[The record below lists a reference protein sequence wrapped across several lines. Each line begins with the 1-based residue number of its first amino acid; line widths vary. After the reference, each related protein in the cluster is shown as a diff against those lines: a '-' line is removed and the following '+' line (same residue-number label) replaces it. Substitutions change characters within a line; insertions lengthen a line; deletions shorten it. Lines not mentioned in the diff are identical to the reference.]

1 MEQYQGIKFDVK
13 FAGESVPKF
22 PLQKVLIKWGKKLSD
37 VGCIP
42 TYPDPADPDRI
53 CSAGNLS
60 ARIKDHFIITAAGSN
75 LGKLTDNDFVE
86 VVDVNTD
93 SKLIT
98 VNGVREPS
106 SETMLHSEIY
116 KNRNDIDVIFHGHND
131 LILEHT
137 DKLGLK
143 STYRYYPYGTA
154 ELMRSVIEVL
164 DEGVSFLVMKD
175 HGFLSFGKTCQQA
188 GNNIINVLNKI
199 AKISGA
205 YMGKTFIQ
213 KVFEKKAG
221 RSLKEGEI
229 VFVQPDYILTHDNS
243 AAIIKKLSQ
252 VKEGIKVK
260 YPDRIVIVL
269 DHVIPAANAK
279 TANNHKEIR
288 EFVKTQGITHFYD
301 IGRGICHQ
309 VLPEEGLAKPGSII
323 VGSDSHTC
331 TYGAFGA
338 FSTGIDRTEAAG
350 IWITGETWFKI
361 PQSYKIILKGKFQQR
376 VSAKDLILKIIGD
389 LGADGANYKSVEYH
403 GSGITNLDI
412 SDRMTIA
419 NMAVEMGA
427 KNGVFPVDEQTKKWL
442 HEHKVD
448 EYDQIWADDDAVYE
462 KEYSYTLDEITPQV
476 AFPHTVDNVKD
487 IFEAEGIKVD
497 QCFIGTCTNGRLE
510 DLHAAAAILNGRT
523 VHPSTRLIILPA
535 SREVYQ
541 QATDDGTLGILNKA
555 GAVILPSGCG
565 PCLGAHQGVMADNEV
580 TISTANRNFKGRMGN
595 KTAEIYLA
603 SPETVAASA
612 LKGVI
617 TDPRK
622 I

>member
-1 MEQYQGIKFDVK
+1 
-13 FAGESVPKF
+13 
-22 PLQKVLIKWGKKLSD
+22 
-37 VGCIP
+37 
-42 TYPDPADPDRI
+42 
-53 CSAGNLS
+53 
-60 ARIKDHFIITAAGSN
+60 
-75 LGKLTDNDFVE
+75 
-86 VVDVNTD
+86 
-93 SKLIT
+93 
-98 VNGVREPS
+98 
-106 SETMLHSEIY
+106 
-116 KNRNDIDVIFHGHND
+116 
-131 LILEHT
+131 
-137 DKLGLK
+137 
-143 STYRYYPYGTA
+143 
-154 ELMRSVIEVL
+154 
-164 DEGVSFLVMKD
+164 
-175 HGFLSFGKTCQQA
+175 
-188 GNNIINVLNKI
+188 
-199 AKISGA
+199 
-205 YMGKTFIQ
+205 MGKTFIQ
-213 KVFEKKAG
+213 KIFEQKTGKPVH
-221 RSLKEGEI
+221 EGEI
-229 VFVQPDYILTHDNS
+229 VFVEPDYILTHDNS

-269 DHVIPAANAK
+269 DHVIPAASAK

-288 EFVKTQGITHFYD
+288 EFVKAQHITHFYD
-301 IGRGICHQ
+301 IGSGICHQ
-309 VLPEEGLAKPGSII
+309 VLPEIGLAKPGSVI

-361 PQSYKIILKGKFQQR
+361 PRSYKITLEGRFQQR
-376 VSAKDLILKIIGD
+376 VSAKDLVLKIIGD

-403 GSGITNLDI
+403 DSGIKNLDI

-427 KNGVFPVDEQTKKWL
+427 KNGAFPVDELTDRWLKEHNVEGYQT
-442 HEHKVD
+442 V
-448 EYDQIWADDDAVYE
+448 WADEDAVYE
-462 KEYSYTLDEITPQV
+462 KEYFYNLNGITPQV

-487 IFEAEGIKVD
+487 ISEAEGIKVD

-523 VHPSTRLIILPA
+523 VHPCTRLIVLPA

-541 QATDDGTLGILNKA
+541 QATDDGTLSILNRA
-555 GAVILPSGCG
+555 GAVILPTGCG
-565 PCLGAHQGVMADNEV
+565 PCLGAHQGVMADDEV

-612 LKGVI
+612 LKGMI

>member
-1 MEQYQGIKFDVK
+1 
-13 FAGESVPKF
+13 
-22 PLQKVLIKWGKKLSD
+22 
-37 VGCIP
+37 
-42 TYPDPADPDRI
+42 
-53 CSAGNLS
+53 
-60 ARIKDHFIITAAGSN
+60 
-75 LGKLTDNDFVE
+75 
-86 VVDVNTD
+86 
-93 SKLIT
+93 
-98 VNGVREPS
+98 
-106 SETMLHSEIY
+106 
-116 KNRNDIDVIFHGHND
+116 
-131 LILEHT
+131 
-137 DKLGLK
+137 
-143 STYRYYPYGTA
+143 
-154 ELMRSVIEVL
+154 
-164 DEGVSFLVMKD
+164 
-175 HGFLSFGKTCQQA
+175 
-188 GNNIINVLNKI
+188 
-199 AKISGA
+199 
-205 YMGKTFIQ
+205 MGKTFIQ
-213 KVFEKKAG
+213 KVFENKIG
-221 RSLKEGEI
+221 QSVQESEI
-229 VFVQPDYILTHDNS
+229 VFVEPDYILTHDNS

-269 DHVIPAANAK
+269 DHVIPAASVK

-288 EFVKTQGITHFYD
+288 EFVKTQHITHFYD

-309 VLPEEGLAKPGSII
+309 VLPEIGLAIPGSVI

-361 PQSYKIILKGKFQQR
+361 PRSYKITLERRFQQR

-403 GSGITNLDI
+403 GSGIINLDI

-419 NMAVEMGA
+419 NMSVEMGA
-427 KNGVFPVDEQTKKWL
+427 KNGAFPVDELTKKWL
-442 HEHKVD
+442 KEHNVE
-448 EYDQIWADDDAVYE
+448 EYHAVWADDDAIYE
-462 KEYSYTLDEITPQV
+462 KEYSYNLNEITPQI

-487 IFEAEGIKVD
+487 ISEAEGIKVD

-510 DLHAAAAILNGRT
+510 DLHAAAAILNGKT
-523 VHPSTRLIILPA
+523 VHPSTRLLILPA

-541 QATDDGTLGILNKA
+541 EATDDGTMSILNKA

-580 TISTANRNFKGRMGN
+580 TVSTANRNFKGRMGN
-595 KTAEIYLA
+595 KTAEIYLG

-612 LKGVI
+612 RKGVI

>member
-1 MEQYQGIKFDVK
+1 
-13 FAGESVPKF
+13 
-22 PLQKVLIKWGKKLSD
+22 
-37 VGCIP
+37 
-42 TYPDPADPDRI
+42 
-53 CSAGNLS
+53 
-60 ARIKDHFIITAAGSN
+60 
-75 LGKLTDNDFVE
+75 
-86 VVDVNTD
+86 
-93 SKLIT
+93 
-98 VNGVREPS
+98 
-106 SETMLHSEIY
+106 
-116 KNRNDIDVIFHGHND
+116 
-131 LILEHT
+131 
-137 DKLGLK
+137 
-143 STYRYYPYGTA
+143 
-154 ELMRSVIEVL
+154 
-164 DEGVSFLVMKD
+164 
-175 HGFLSFGKTCQQA
+175 
-188 GNNIINVLNKI
+188 
-199 AKISGA
+199 
-205 YMGKTFIQ
+205 MGKTFIQ
-213 KVFEKKAG
+213 KIFEQKTGKQVH
-221 RSLKEGEI
+221 EGEI
-229 VFVQPDYILTHDNS
+229 VFVEPDYILTHDNS

-260 YPDRIVIVL
+260 YPDRIVIML
-269 DHVIPAANAK
+269 DHVIPAASAK
-279 TANNHKEIR
+279 TANNHKDIR
-288 EFVKTQGITHFYD
+288 EFVKEQHITHFYD

-309 VLPEEGLAKPGSII
+309 VLPEVGLAKPGSVI

-361 PQSYKIILKGKFQQR
+361 PQSYKISLEGRFSQR

-403 GSGITNLDI
+403 GSGIKNLDI

-427 KNGVFPVDEQTKKWL
+427 KNGVFPVDEFTEKWL
-442 HEHKVD
+442 KQHNVE
-448 EYDQIWADDDAVYE
+448 EYHAVWADDDAVYE
-462 KEYSYTLDEITPQV
+462 KEYSYNLNDITPQV

-487 IFEAEGIKVD
+487 IAEAEGIKVD

-523 VHPSTRLIILPA
+523 VHPSTRLIVLPA

-541 QATDDGTLGILNKA
+541 QATDDGTLSILNRA

-603 SPETVAASA
+603 SPETVAVSA

>member
-1 MEQYQGIKFDVK
+1 M
-13 FAGESVPKF
+13 S
-22 PLQKVLIKWGKKLSD
+22 
-37 VGCIP
+37 
-42 TYPDPADPDRI
+42 
-53 CSAGNLS
+53 
-60 ARIKDHFIITAAGSN
+60 
-75 LGKLTDNDFVE
+75 
-86 VVDVNTD
+86 
-93 SKLIT
+93 
-98 VNGVREPS
+98 
-106 SETMLHSEIY
+106 
-116 KNRNDIDVIFHGHND
+116 
-131 LILEHT
+131 
-137 DKLGLK
+137 
-143 STYRYYPYGTA
+143 
-154 ELMRSVIEVL
+154 
-164 DEGVSFLVMKD
+164 
-175 HGFLSFGKTCQQA
+175 
-188 GNNIINVLNKI
+188 
-199 AKISGA
+199 
-205 YMGKTFIQ
+205 KTFIQ
-213 KVFEKKAG
+213 KIFEQKTGK
-221 RSLKEGEI
+221 LVHEGEI

-243 AAIIKKLSQ
+243 AAIIKKLGQ
-252 VKEGIKVK
+252 VKDGIKVK

-269 DHVIPAANAK
+269 DHVIPAASAK

-288 EFVKTQGITHFYD
+288 EFVKEQHITHFYD

-309 VLPEEGLAKPGSII
+309 VLPEIGLAKPGSVI

-331 TYGAFGA
+331 TYGAFGV

-361 PQSYKIILKGKFQQR
+361 PRSYKITLEGRFQQR

-403 GSGITNLDI
+403 GSGIKNLDI

-427 KNGVFPVDEQTKKWL
+427 KNGVFPVDKLTKNWL
-442 HEHKVD
+442 KLHNVEEYHEV
-448 EYDQIWADDDAVYE
+448 WADDDAVYE
-462 KEYSYTLDEITPQV
+462 HEYTYNLSEIVPQV

-487 IFEAEGIKVD
+487 IPEAEGIKVD

-523 VHPSTRLIILPA
+523 VHPSTRLIVLPA

-541 QATDDGTLGILNKA
+541 QATDDGTLSILNRA
-555 GAVILPSGCG
+555 GAVILPTGCG

-612 LKGVI
+612 LKGMI

>member
-1 MEQYQGIKFDVK
+1 
-13 FAGESVPKF
+13 
-22 PLQKVLIKWGKKLSD
+22 
-37 VGCIP
+37 
-42 TYPDPADPDRI
+42 
-53 CSAGNLS
+53 
-60 ARIKDHFIITAAGSN
+60 
-75 LGKLTDNDFVE
+75 
-86 VVDVNTD
+86 
-93 SKLIT
+93 
-98 VNGVREPS
+98 
-106 SETMLHSEIY
+106 
-116 KNRNDIDVIFHGHND
+116 
-131 LILEHT
+131 
-137 DKLGLK
+137 
-143 STYRYYPYGTA
+143 
-154 ELMRSVIEVL
+154 
-164 DEGVSFLVMKD
+164 
-175 HGFLSFGKTCQQA
+175 
-188 GNNIINVLNKI
+188 
-199 AKISGA
+199 
-205 YMGKTFIQ
+205 MGKTFVQ
-213 KVFEKKAG
+213 KVFEKKVG
-221 RSLKEGEI
+221 KELKEGEI

-243 AAIIKKLSQ
+243 AAILKKLDQ

-288 EFVKTQGITHFYD
+288 EFVKEQGITHFYD

-309 VLPEEGLAKPGSII
+309 VLPEVGLAKPGSII

-361 PQSYKIILKGKFQQR
+361 PQSYKITLRGKFQQR

-403 GSGITNLDI
+403 GEGISNLDI

-427 KNGVFPVDEQTKKWL
+427 KNGVFPVDERTRKWL
-442 HEHKVD
+442 KKHRVD
-448 EYDQIWADDDAVYE
+448 FMEPVWADEDAVYE
-462 KEYSYTLDEITPQV
+462 QEYEYVLDDISPQV

-487 IFEAEGIKVD
+487 ISEAEGLKVD

-523 VHPSTRLIILPA
+523 VHSSVRLLILPA
-535 SREVYQ
+535 SREIYQ
-541 QATDDGTLGILNKA
+541 QAADDGTLSVLNST
-555 GAVILPSGCG
+555 GAVILPAGCG
-565 PCLGAHQGVMADNEV
+565 PCLGAHQGVMADGEV

-603 SPETVAASA
+603 SPETVAATA
-612 LKGVI
+612 LKGMI

-622 I
+622 L

>member
-1 MEQYQGIKFDVK
+1 
-13 FAGESVPKF
+13 
-22 PLQKVLIKWGKKLSD
+22 
-37 VGCIP
+37 
-42 TYPDPADPDRI
+42 
-53 CSAGNLS
+53 
-60 ARIKDHFIITAAGSN
+60 
-75 LGKLTDNDFVE
+75 
-86 VVDVNTD
+86 
-93 SKLIT
+93 
-98 VNGVREPS
+98 
-106 SETMLHSEIY
+106 
-116 KNRNDIDVIFHGHND
+116 
-131 LILEHT
+131 
-137 DKLGLK
+137 
-143 STYRYYPYGTA
+143 
-154 ELMRSVIEVL
+154 
-164 DEGVSFLVMKD
+164 
-175 HGFLSFGKTCQQA
+175 
-188 GNNIINVLNKI
+188 
-199 AKISGA
+199 
-205 YMGKTFIQ
+205 MGKTFVQ
-213 KVFEKKAG
+213 KVFEHKVG
-221 RSLKEGEI
+221 RTLQEGEI
-229 VFVQPDYILTHDNS
+229 VFVEPDYILTHDNS

-288 EFVKTQGITHFYD
+288 EFVKEQHITHFYD

-309 VLPEEGLAKPGSII
+309 VLPEVGLAIPGSVI

-331 TYGAFGA
+331 TYGAFGV

-361 PQSYKIILKGKFQQR
+361 PQSYKITLEGSFQQR

-403 GSGITNLDI
+403 GSGIKNLDI

-427 KNGVFPVDEQTKKWL
+427 KNGVFPVDTLTEKWL
-442 HEHKVD
+442 EQHNVEKYHV
-448 EYDQIWADDDAVYE
+448 IWADDDAVYE
-462 KEYSYTLDEITPQV
+462 KEYLYDLIKIAPQV

-487 IFEAEGIKVD
+487 ISDAEGIKVD

-510 DLHAAAAILNGRT
+510 DFHAAAAILNGRT
-523 VHPSTRLIILPA
+523 VHPSTRLLVLPA

-541 QATDDGTLGILNKA
+541 QATDDGTLSILNKA

>member
-1 MEQYQGIKFDVK
+1 
-13 FAGESVPKF
+13 
-22 PLQKVLIKWGKKLSD
+22 
-37 VGCIP
+37 
-42 TYPDPADPDRI
+42 
-53 CSAGNLS
+53 
-60 ARIKDHFIITAAGSN
+60 
-75 LGKLTDNDFVE
+75 
-86 VVDVNTD
+86 
-93 SKLIT
+93 
-98 VNGVREPS
+98 
-106 SETMLHSEIY
+106 
-116 KNRNDIDVIFHGHND
+116 
-131 LILEHT
+131 
-137 DKLGLK
+137 
-143 STYRYYPYGTA
+143 
-154 ELMRSVIEVL
+154 
-164 DEGVSFLVMKD
+164 
-175 HGFLSFGKTCQQA
+175 
-188 GNNIINVLNKI
+188 
-199 AKISGA
+199 
-205 YMGKTFIQ
+205 MGKTFVQ
-213 KVFEKKAG
+213 KVFEHKVG
-221 RSLKEGEI
+221 RTLQEGEI
-229 VFVQPDYILTHDNS
+229 VFVEPDYILTHDNS

-288 EFVKTQGITHFYD
+288 EFVKEQHITHFYD

-309 VLPEEGLAKPGSII
+309 VLPEVGLAIPGSVI

-361 PQSYKIILKGKFQQR
+361 PQSYKITLEGSFQQR

-403 GSGITNLDI
+403 GSGIKNLDI

-427 KNGVFPVDEQTKKWL
+427 KNGVFPVDTLTEKWL
-442 HEHKVD
+442 EQHNVEKYHV
-448 EYDQIWADDDAVYE
+448 IWADDDAVYE
-462 KEYSYTLDEITPQV
+462 KEYLYDLIKIAPQV

-487 IFEAEGIKVD
+487 ISDAEGIKVD

-510 DLHAAAAILNGRT
+510 DFHAAAAILNGRT
-523 VHPSTRLIILPA
+523 VHPSTRLLVLPA

-541 QATDDGTLGILNKA
+541 QATDDGTLSILNKA

>member
-1 MEQYQGIKFDVK
+1 
-13 FAGESVPKF
+13 
-22 PLQKVLIKWGKKLSD
+22 
-37 VGCIP
+37 
-42 TYPDPADPDRI
+42 
-53 CSAGNLS
+53 
-60 ARIKDHFIITAAGSN
+60 
-75 LGKLTDNDFVE
+75 
-86 VVDVNTD
+86 
-93 SKLIT
+93 
-98 VNGVREPS
+98 
-106 SETMLHSEIY
+106 
-116 KNRNDIDVIFHGHND
+116 
-131 LILEHT
+131 
-137 DKLGLK
+137 
-143 STYRYYPYGTA
+143 
-154 ELMRSVIEVL
+154 
-164 DEGVSFLVMKD
+164 
-175 HGFLSFGKTCQQA
+175 
-188 GNNIINVLNKI
+188 
-199 AKISGA
+199 
-205 YMGKTFIQ
+205 MGKTFIQ
-213 KVFEKKAG
+213 KIFEQKTGKPVH
-221 RSLKEGEI
+221 EGEI
-229 VFVQPDYILTHDNS
+229 VFVEPDYILTHDNS

-260 YPDRIVIVL
+260 YPDRLVIVL
-269 DHVIPAANAK
+269 DHVIPAASAK

-288 EFVKTQGITHFYD
+288 EFVKAQHITHFYD
-301 IGRGICHQ
+301 IGMGICHQ
-309 VLPEEGLAKPGSII
+309 VLPEVGLAKPGSVI

-361 PQSYKIILKGKFQQR
+361 PQSYKISLEGRFSQR
-376 VSAKDLILKIIGD
+376 VSAKDLVLKIIGD

-403 GSGITNLDI
+403 GSGIKNLDI

-427 KNGVFPVDEQTKKWL
+427 KNGVFPVDELTEIWMKD
-442 HEHKVD
+442 HNVD
-448 EYDQIWADDDAVYE
+448 EYHSVWADDDAVYE
-462 KEYSYTLDEITPQV
+462 KEYSYNLNDITPQV

-487 IFEAEGIKVD
+487 ISEAEGIKVD

-510 DLHAAAAILNGRT
+510 DLHAAAAILNGKT
-523 VHPSTRLIILPA
+523 IHQSTRLIVLPA

-541 QATDDGTLGILNKA
+541 QATDDGTLSILNRA

>member
-1 MEQYQGIKFDVK
+1 
-13 FAGESVPKF
+13 
-22 PLQKVLIKWGKKLSD
+22 
-37 VGCIP
+37 
-42 TYPDPADPDRI
+42 
-53 CSAGNLS
+53 
-60 ARIKDHFIITAAGSN
+60 
-75 LGKLTDNDFVE
+75 
-86 VVDVNTD
+86 
-93 SKLIT
+93 
-98 VNGVREPS
+98 
-106 SETMLHSEIY
+106 
-116 KNRNDIDVIFHGHND
+116 
-131 LILEHT
+131 
-137 DKLGLK
+137 
-143 STYRYYPYGTA
+143 
-154 ELMRSVIEVL
+154 
-164 DEGVSFLVMKD
+164 
-175 HGFLSFGKTCQQA
+175 
-188 GNNIINVLNKI
+188 
-199 AKISGA
+199 
-205 YMGKTFIQ
+205 MGKTFVQ
-213 KVFEKKAG
+213 KVFEKKTG
-221 RSLKEGEI
+221 RELTEGEI

-243 AAIIKKLSQ
+243 AAIIKKLDQ
-252 VKEGIKVK
+252 VKESIKVK

-288 EFVKTQGITHFYD
+288 EFVKEQGITHFYD

-309 VLPEEGLAKPGSII
+309 VLPEVGLAKPGSII

-338 FSTGIDRTEAAG
+338 FSTGIDRTEAAS

-361 PQSYKIILKGKFQQR
+361 PQSYKITLKGKFQQR

-403 GSGITNLDI
+403 GEGIRNLDI

-427 KNGVFPVDEQTKKWL
+427 KNGVFPVDERTEKWL
-442 HEHKVD
+442 KKHKLDSYEPV
-448 EYDQIWADDDAVYE
+448 WADEDAEYE
-462 KEYSYTLDEITPQV
+462 QEYEYVLEEISPQV

-487 IFEAEGIKVD
+487 ISEAEGIKVN

-523 VHPSTRLIILPA
+523 VHPSVRLLILPA

-541 QATDDGTLGILNKA
+541 QASDDGTLSVLNST
-555 GAVILPSGCG
+555 GAVILPAGCG
-565 PCLGAHQGVMADNEV
+565 PCLGAHQGVMADDEV

-603 SPETVAASA
+603 SPETVAATA
-612 LKGVI
+612 LKGEI

-622 I
+622 L

>member
-1 MEQYQGIKFDVK
+1 
-13 FAGESVPKF
+13 
-22 PLQKVLIKWGKKLSD
+22 
-37 VGCIP
+37 
-42 TYPDPADPDRI
+42 
-53 CSAGNLS
+53 
-60 ARIKDHFIITAAGSN
+60 
-75 LGKLTDNDFVE
+75 
-86 VVDVNTD
+86 
-93 SKLIT
+93 
-98 VNGVREPS
+98 
-106 SETMLHSEIY
+106 
-116 KNRNDIDVIFHGHND
+116 
-131 LILEHT
+131 
-137 DKLGLK
+137 
-143 STYRYYPYGTA
+143 
-154 ELMRSVIEVL
+154 
-164 DEGVSFLVMKD
+164 
-175 HGFLSFGKTCQQA
+175 
-188 GNNIINVLNKI
+188 
-199 AKISGA
+199 
-205 YMGKTFIQ
+205 MGKTFIQ
-213 KVFEKKAG
+213 KIFEQKTGK
-221 RSLKEGEI
+221 LVHEGEI
-229 VFVQPDYILTHDNS
+229 VFVEPDYILTHDNS

-269 DHVIPAANAK
+269 DHVIPAASAK

-288 EFVKTQGITHFYD
+288 EFVKAQHIKHFYD

-309 VLPEEGLAKPGSII
+309 VLPEVGLAKPGSVI

-361 PQSYKIILKGKFQQR
+361 PQSYKISLEGRFSQR

-403 GSGITNLDI
+403 GSGIKNLDI

-427 KNGVFPVDEQTKKWL
+427 KNGVFPVDEFTEKWL
-442 HEHKVD
+442 KQHNVE
-448 EYDQIWADDDAVYE
+448 EYHAVWADDDAVYE
-462 KEYSYTLDEITPQV
+462 KEYSYNLNDITPKI

-487 IFEAEGIKVD
+487 IAEAEGIKVD

-523 VHPSTRLIILPA
+523 VHPSTRLIVLPA

-541 QATDDGTLGILNKA
+541 EATDDGTLSILNRA

-622 I
+622 

>member
-1 MEQYQGIKFDVK
+1 
-13 FAGESVPKF
+13 
-22 PLQKVLIKWGKKLSD
+22 
-37 VGCIP
+37 
-42 TYPDPADPDRI
+42 
-53 CSAGNLS
+53 
-60 ARIKDHFIITAAGSN
+60 
-75 LGKLTDNDFVE
+75 
-86 VVDVNTD
+86 
-93 SKLIT
+93 
-98 VNGVREPS
+98 
-106 SETMLHSEIY
+106 
-116 KNRNDIDVIFHGHND
+116 
-131 LILEHT
+131 
-137 DKLGLK
+137 
-143 STYRYYPYGTA
+143 
-154 ELMRSVIEVL
+154 
-164 DEGVSFLVMKD
+164 
-175 HGFLSFGKTCQQA
+175 
-188 GNNIINVLNKI
+188 
-199 AKISGA
+199 
-205 YMGKTFIQ
+205 MGKTFVQ
-213 KVFEKKAG
+213 KVFEHKVG
-221 RSLKEGEI
+221 RTLQEGEI
-229 VFVQPDYILTHDNS
+229 VFVEPDYILTHDNS

-288 EFVKTQGITHFYD
+288 EFVKEQHITHFYD

-309 VLPEEGLAKPGSII
+309 VLPEVGLAIPGSVI

-331 TYGAFGA
+331 TYGAFGV

-361 PQSYKIILKGKFQQR
+361 PQSYKITLEGSFQQR

-403 GSGITNLDI
+403 GSGIKNLDI

-427 KNGVFPVDEQTKKWL
+427 KNGVFPVDTLTEKWL
-442 HEHKVD
+442 EQHNVEKYHV
-448 EYDQIWADDDAVYE
+448 IWADDDAVYE
-462 KEYSYTLDEITPQV
+462 KEYLYDLIKIAPQV

-487 IFEAEGIKVD
+487 ISDAEGIKVD

-510 DLHAAAAILNGRT
+510 DFHAAAAILNGRT
-523 VHPSTRLIILPA
+523 VYPSTRLLVLPA

-541 QATDDGTLGILNKA
+541 QATDDGTLSILNKA

>member
-1 MEQYQGIKFDVK
+1 
-13 FAGESVPKF
+13 
-22 PLQKVLIKWGKKLSD
+22 
-37 VGCIP
+37 
-42 TYPDPADPDRI
+42 
-53 CSAGNLS
+53 
-60 ARIKDHFIITAAGSN
+60 
-75 LGKLTDNDFVE
+75 
-86 VVDVNTD
+86 
-93 SKLIT
+93 
-98 VNGVREPS
+98 
-106 SETMLHSEIY
+106 
-116 KNRNDIDVIFHGHND
+116 
-131 LILEHT
+131 
-137 DKLGLK
+137 
-143 STYRYYPYGTA
+143 
-154 ELMRSVIEVL
+154 
-164 DEGVSFLVMKD
+164 
-175 HGFLSFGKTCQQA
+175 
-188 GNNIINVLNKI
+188 
-199 AKISGA
+199 
-205 YMGKTFIQ
+205 MGKTFIQ

-221 RSLKEGEI
+221 RSLRESEI
-229 VFVQPDYILTHDNS
+229 VFVQLDYILTHDNS

-288 EFVKTQGITHFYD
+288 EFVKEQHITHFYD

-309 VLPEEGLAKPGSII
+309 VLPEVGLAIPGSII

-361 PQSYKIILKGKFQQR
+361 PRSYKIVVEGKFQQR

-403 GSGITNLDI
+403 GSGIKNLDI

-427 KNGVFPVDEQTKKWL
+427 KNGVFPVDEQTEKWL

-448 EYDQIWADDDAVYE
+448 TFDAIWADDNAVYE
-462 KEYSYTLDEITPQV
+462 KQFSYDLSKIAPQV

-487 IFEAEGIKVD
+487 IADAEGIKVD

-541 QATDDGTLGILNKA
+541 QAADDGTMSILNRA

>member
-1 MEQYQGIKFDVK
+1 
-13 FAGESVPKF
+13 
-22 PLQKVLIKWGKKLSD
+22 
-37 VGCIP
+37 
-42 TYPDPADPDRI
+42 
-53 CSAGNLS
+53 
-60 ARIKDHFIITAAGSN
+60 
-75 LGKLTDNDFVE
+75 
-86 VVDVNTD
+86 
-93 SKLIT
+93 
-98 VNGVREPS
+98 
-106 SETMLHSEIY
+106 
-116 KNRNDIDVIFHGHND
+116 
-131 LILEHT
+131 
-137 DKLGLK
+137 
-143 STYRYYPYGTA
+143 
-154 ELMRSVIEVL
+154 
-164 DEGVSFLVMKD
+164 
-175 HGFLSFGKTCQQA
+175 
-188 GNNIINVLNKI
+188 
-199 AKISGA
+199 
-205 YMGKTFIQ
+205 MGKTFIQ
-213 KVFEKKAG
+213 KIFEQKTGKPVH
-221 RSLKEGEI
+221 EGEI
-229 VFVQPDYILTHDNS
+229 VFVEPDYILTHDNS

-260 YPDRIVIVL
+260 YPDRLVIVL
-269 DHVIPAANAK
+269 DHVIPAASAK

-288 EFVKTQGITHFYD
+288 EFVKAQHITHFYD
-301 IGRGICHQ
+301 IGMGICHQ
-309 VLPEEGLAKPGSII
+309 VLPEVGLAKPGSVI

-361 PQSYKIILKGKFQQR
+361 PQSYKISLEGRFSQR
-376 VSAKDLILKIIGD
+376 VSAKDLVLKIIGD

-403 GSGITNLDI
+403 GSGIKNLDI

-427 KNGVFPVDEQTKKWL
+427 KNGVFPVDELTEIWMKD
-442 HEHKVD
+442 HNVD
-448 EYDQIWADDDAVYE
+448 EYHSVWADDDAVYE
-462 KEYSYTLDEITPQV
+462 KEYSYNLNDITPQV

-487 IFEAEGIKVD
+487 ISEAEGIKVD

-510 DLHAAAAILNGRT
+510 DLHAAAAILNGKT
-523 VHPSTRLIILPA
+523 VHPFTRLIVLPA

-541 QATDDGTLGILNKA
+541 EATDDGTLSILNRA

-603 SPETVAASA
+603 SPETVAVSA

>member
-1 MEQYQGIKFDVK
+1 
-13 FAGESVPKF
+13 
-22 PLQKVLIKWGKKLSD
+22 
-37 VGCIP
+37 
-42 TYPDPADPDRI
+42 
-53 CSAGNLS
+53 
-60 ARIKDHFIITAAGSN
+60 
-75 LGKLTDNDFVE
+75 
-86 VVDVNTD
+86 
-93 SKLIT
+93 
-98 VNGVREPS
+98 
-106 SETMLHSEIY
+106 
-116 KNRNDIDVIFHGHND
+116 
-131 LILEHT
+131 
-137 DKLGLK
+137 
-143 STYRYYPYGTA
+143 
-154 ELMRSVIEVL
+154 
-164 DEGVSFLVMKD
+164 
-175 HGFLSFGKTCQQA
+175 
-188 GNNIINVLNKI
+188 
-199 AKISGA
+199 
-205 YMGKTFIQ
+205 MGKTFIQ
-213 KVFEKKAG
+213 KVFENKIG
-221 RSLKEGEI
+221 QSVQESEI
-229 VFVQPDYILTHDNS
+229 VFVEPDYILTHDNS

-269 DHVIPAANAK
+269 DHVIPAASVK

-288 EFVKTQGITHFYD
+288 EFVKTQHITHFYD

-309 VLPEEGLAKPGSII
+309 VLPEIGLALPGSVI

-361 PQSYKIILKGKFQQR
+361 PRSYKITLERRFQQR

-403 GSGITNLDI
+403 GSGIINLDI

-419 NMAVEMGA
+419 NMSVEMGA
-427 KNGVFPVDEQTKKWL
+427 KNGAFPVDELTKKWL
-442 HEHKVD
+442 KEHNVE
-448 EYDQIWADDDAVYE
+448 EYHAVWADDDAIYE
-462 KEYSYTLDEITPQV
+462 KEYSYNLNEITPQI

-487 IFEAEGIKVD
+487 ISEAEGIKVD

-510 DLHAAAAILNGRT
+510 DLHAAAAILNGKT
-523 VHPSTRLIILPA
+523 VHPSTRLLILPA

-541 QATDDGTLGILNKA
+541 EATDDGTMSILNKA

-580 TISTANRNFKGRMGN
+580 TVSTANRNFKGRMGN
-595 KTAEIYLA
+595 KTAEIYLG

-612 LKGVI
+612 RKGVI

>member
-1 MEQYQGIKFDVK
+1 
-13 FAGESVPKF
+13 
-22 PLQKVLIKWGKKLSD
+22 
-37 VGCIP
+37 
-42 TYPDPADPDRI
+42 
-53 CSAGNLS
+53 
-60 ARIKDHFIITAAGSN
+60 
-75 LGKLTDNDFVE
+75 
-86 VVDVNTD
+86 
-93 SKLIT
+93 
-98 VNGVREPS
+98 
-106 SETMLHSEIY
+106 
-116 KNRNDIDVIFHGHND
+116 
-131 LILEHT
+131 
-137 DKLGLK
+137 
-143 STYRYYPYGTA
+143 
-154 ELMRSVIEVL
+154 
-164 DEGVSFLVMKD
+164 
-175 HGFLSFGKTCQQA
+175 
-188 GNNIINVLNKI
+188 
-199 AKISGA
+199 
-205 YMGKTFIQ
+205 MGKTFIQ
-213 KVFEKKAG
+213 KVFENKIG
-221 RSLKEGEI
+221 QSVQESEI
-229 VFVQPDYILTHDNS
+229 VFVEPDYILTHDNS

-269 DHVIPAANAK
+269 DHVIPAASAK

-288 EFVKTQGITHFYD
+288 EFVKTQHITHFYD

-309 VLPEEGLAKPGSII
+309 VLPEIGLALPCSVI

-361 PQSYKIILKGKFQQR
+361 PRSYKITLERRFQQR

-403 GSGITNLDI
+403 GSGIINLDI

-419 NMAVEMGA
+419 NMSVEMGA
-427 KNGVFPVDEQTKKWL
+427 KNGAFPVDELTKKWL
-442 HEHKVD
+442 KEHNVE
-448 EYDQIWADDDAVYE
+448 EYHAVWADDDAIYE
-462 KEYSYTLDEITPQV
+462 KEYSYNLNEITPQI

-487 IFEAEGIKVD
+487 ISEAEGIKVD

-510 DLHAAAAILNGRT
+510 DLHAAAAILNGKT
-523 VHPSTRLIILPA
+523 VHPSTRLLILPA

-541 QATDDGTLGILNKA
+541 EATDDGTMSILNKA

-580 TISTANRNFKGRMGN
+580 TVSTANRNFKGRMGN
-595 KTAEIYLA
+595 KTAEIYLG

-612 LKGVI
+612 RKGVI

>member
-1 MEQYQGIKFDVK
+1 
-13 FAGESVPKF
+13 
-22 PLQKVLIKWGKKLSD
+22 
-37 VGCIP
+37 
-42 TYPDPADPDRI
+42 
-53 CSAGNLS
+53 
-60 ARIKDHFIITAAGSN
+60 
-75 LGKLTDNDFVE
+75 
-86 VVDVNTD
+86 
-93 SKLIT
+93 
-98 VNGVREPS
+98 
-106 SETMLHSEIY
+106 
-116 KNRNDIDVIFHGHND
+116 
-131 LILEHT
+131 
-137 DKLGLK
+137 
-143 STYRYYPYGTA
+143 
-154 ELMRSVIEVL
+154 
-164 DEGVSFLVMKD
+164 
-175 HGFLSFGKTCQQA
+175 
-188 GNNIINVLNKI
+188 
-199 AKISGA
+199 
-205 YMGKTFIQ
+205 MGKTFVQ

-221 RSLKEGEI
+221 KALKEGEI

-243 AAIIKKLSQ
+243 AAIIKKLDQ

-260 YPDRIVIVL
+260 YPERIVIVL

-288 EFVKTQGITHFYD
+288 EFVKSQDITHFYD

-309 VLPEEGLAKPGSII
+309 VLPEVGLAKPGSII

-361 PQSYKIILKGKFQQR
+361 PQSYKITFHGKFQQR

-403 GSGITNLDI
+403 GQGIKNLDI

-427 KNGVFPVDEQTKKWL
+427 KNGVFPVDERTEKWL
-442 HEHKVD
+442 KLHKAKSYEPV
-448 EYDQIWADDDAVYE
+448 WADEDAVYE
-462 KEYSYTLDEITPQV
+462 QEYEYVLDDISPQV

-487 IFEAEGIKVD
+487 IAEAEGIKVN

-523 VHPSTRLIILPA
+523 IHPSVRLLILPA

-541 QATDDGTLGILNKA
+541 KASDDGTLSILNST
-555 GAVILPSGCG
+555 GAVILPAGCG
-565 PCLGAHQGVMADNEV
+565 PCLGAHQGVMADGEV

-595 KTAEIYLA
+595 KSAEIYLA
-603 SPETVAASA
+603 SPETVAATA
-612 LKGVI
+612 LKGVV

-622 I
+622 L